1 MTRSRPRSIKPS
13 WPISSSRAGRMVA
26 RQAGRT
32 RVRDIARL
40 LASCADG
47 HRGWRRSTPIAMC
60 RWTWGVS
67 RRHWCPRDL
76 RLHAE
81 RGRYLMVNDD
91 WASVLMRAAET
102 GGVVVS
108 EVLANRLGLERAEQ

>member
-1 MTRSRPRSIKPS
+1 
-13 WPISSSRAGRMVA
+13 
-26 RQAGRT
+26 
-32 RVRDIARL
+32 
-40 LASCADG
+40 
-47 HRGWRRSTPIAMC
+47 
-60 RWTWGVS
+60 
-67 RRHWCPRDL
+67 L